1 MADRRERKG
10 GLMRP
15 RLTISVAGA
24 AFLLLVGCGAG
35 DGRQTYTSKE
45 KGFSLKLP
53 KEWVVGQTFRGASS
67 TTFHFYRDRNA
78 PDAAHVAV
86 TVMEPLQPGI
96 TAQAILD
103 QYRTGL
109 AETFKEKAR
118 AKTPYDVSPTSKVW
132 EETGAGS
139 LQIGGQDA
147 EWFEFHFQAIVAQ
160 VDLGGVV
167 HSLVKDS
174 RGYVIIASTTG
185 RFSDSPERAA
195 LDAVVRSFKAT

>member
-1 MADRRERKG
+1 MPPRR
-10 GLMRP
+10 
-15 RLTISVAGA
+15 TISIVGA

-45 KGFSLKLP
+45 KGFSLKSP
-53 KEWVVGQTFRGASS
+53 KEWVVGQTFRGAAS

-78 PDAAHVAV
+78 PDAAHVTV

-109 AETFKEKAR
+109 PESFKEKAR
-118 AKTPYDVSPTSKVW
+118 ARAPYDVAPATKVW
-132 EETGAGS
+132 EETGAGR
-139 LQIGGQDA
+139 LQIGGRDA
-147 EWFEFHFQAIVAQ
+147 EWFEFHFRAIVAQ

-167 HSLVKDS
+167 HSLVKGS

-185 RFSDSPERAA
+185 RFPDSPDRAA
-195 LDAVVRSFKAT
+195 LDAVVRSFQAN